1 MKKKQITKEILIEDI
16 KTQAEV
22 YFKKYGSYD
31 IPRDSY
37 RRMTRY
43 GHAYD
48 KFFRTFVDFKIAAGL
63 ASPEVKR
70 VKREEHNIIKKGKI
84 GKARYV
90 VSSIV
95 EGAPYSQQ
103 FIDSIMTYCNKNN
116 AKLILLW
123 SKGLSKKDG
132 FDEEIYKDLE
142 PYLTTQFKFNT
153 KLSAIDFMLAPT
165 QLLPLSGL
173 SRFGAGD
180 SSLIVASTKQH
191 MESIPRPAGKIP
203 HLLWSTGTVSL
214 PRYNNTRT
222 GALARQDNTLGALI
236 VEIEDEK
243 RFYIRPVQFVK
254 DGFVDLGI
262 KYFPNGTKTI
272 SCEAAILGDLHIPE
286 QDPIFT
292 NAAIDQVNFLKSK
305 SVFIHDLLSINSV
318 NHHNLHEYLA
328 RAKMPFT
335 SLEDEL
341 KICKKLVKQYVD
353 RINGKTKIYVV
364 ASNHDNA
371 FIVKWL
377 NNGDFIKDTEN
388 AKIGAEFFL
397 KLLDDRNPIQEY
409 LGIRRLHFLDSRKS
423 KVVSGWECGFHGHAG
438 SNGAKGSINNFAK
451 TFEHVVVAHS
461 HSPGIR
467 RGAVQV
473 GTQSKLDLPYLKGG
487 TTSWLPANCFIY
499 EDGSMQLVTYIDNK
513 WRLQWD

>member
-1 MKKKQITKEILIEDI
+1 MLIEDV

-22 YFKKYGSYD
+22 YFKKYGSYN

-48 KFFRTFVDFKIAAGL
+48 RFFRTFIDFKIAAGL

-70 VKREEHNIIKKGKI
+70 VKREENNIVRRGKT

-142 PYLTTQFKFNT
+142 PYLTTQFKFNS

-243 RFYIRPVQFVK
+243 RFYI
-254 DGFVDLGI
+254 I
-262 KYFPNGTKTI
+262 K
-272 SCEAAILGDLHIPE
+272 
-286 QDPIFT
+286 
-292 NAAIDQVNFLKSK
+292 
-305 SVFIHDLLSINSV
+305 
-318 NHHNLHEYLA
+318 
-328 RAKMPFT
+328 
-335 SLEDEL
+335 
-341 KICKKLVKQYVD
+341 
-353 RINGKTKIYVV
+353 
-364 ASNHDNA
+364 
-371 FIVKWL
+371 
-377 NNGDFIKDTEN
+377 
-388 AKIGAEFFL
+388 
-397 KLLDDRNPIQEY
+397 
-409 LGIRRLHFLDSRKS
+409 HF
-423 KVVSGWECGFHGHAG
+423 
-438 SNGAKGSINNFAK
+438 
-451 TFEHVVVAHS
+451 
-461 HSPGIR
+461 
-467 RGAVQV
+467 
-473 GTQSKLDLPYLKGG
+473 
-487 TTSWLPANCFIY
+487 
-499 EDGSMQLVTYIDNK
+499 
-513 WRLQWD
+513 